1 MANYNDIFNNLEYYF
16 VDNMK
21 HYKLFKEGDTLYI
34 PVENTK
40 NVMNYLF
47 NIIVIISL
55 INIVSIF
62 LIRKKL
68 VILRHKM
75 Y

>member
-1 MANYNDIFNNLEYYF
+1 
-16 VDNMK
+16 MK

-62 LIRKKL
+62 LIRKII
-68 VILRHKM
+68 VILQHQCINK
-75 Y
+75 